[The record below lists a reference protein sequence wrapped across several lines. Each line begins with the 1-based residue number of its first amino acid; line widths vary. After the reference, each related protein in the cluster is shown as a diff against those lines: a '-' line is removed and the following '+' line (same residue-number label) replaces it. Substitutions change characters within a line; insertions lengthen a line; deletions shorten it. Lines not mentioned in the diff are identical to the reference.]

1 MNKVTMN
8 WKSLGDLVVDRRTDD
23 YTVTARLMCMDTG
36 EVFTLTVSHA
46 NDVPAH
52 KTIGALRGFASLLE
66 HATDTPASDAMAYT
80 IGKLS

>member
-23 YTVTARLMCMDTG
+23 YTVTARLMCLDTG
-36 EVFTLTVSHA
+36 EMFTLTVAHA

-52 KTIGALRGFASLLE
+52 KTIGAVRAFAALIE
-66 HATDTPASDAMAYT
+66 QATGTPASDAMAYT